1 MKSIPSRFRLF
12 AVVMCLTFWAGA
24 ALAGPLVYVVP
35 SISPD
40 PVLNLSTYDAWSA
53 NALTALQD
61 GTTTNGAA
69 GPSYYAQIASFASTD
84 VIGTNFPY
92 WKGQLNPAAPFDTQT
107 GNGLAFGVAILGNG
121 QQFTMGHVS
130 YADDFF
136 GSTFTTNL
144 SAYGYGARMIGIN
157 YGPDGI
163 RGTADDIVY
172 NGIGGAPGTAV
183 GTAADPVDALFFSG
197 VDIQF
202 YVADPADLSAAIAQ
216 ILAATSPFASATYT
230 VRIGDSGT
238 SGTSQVEM
246 VPEPAT
252 LSFGGLGVLLLGLAA
267 RRKR

>member
-12 AVVMCLTFWAGA
+12 ALVVGLTFWAGA
-24 ALAGPLVYVVP
+24 ALAGPIVYVVP

-40 PVLNLSTYDAWSA
+40 PVLNLSTYDAWSG

-69 GPSYYAQIASFASTD
+69 GPSYYAQIASFAATD

-107 GNGLAFGVAILGNG
+107 GNGLAFGVAIYGNG

-172 NGIGGAPGTAV
+172 DGTGPTPGTA
-183 GTAADPVDALFFSG
+183 TDPVDALFFSG

-230 VRIGDSGT
+230 VQIGESIST
-238 SGTSQVEM
+238 GTSQIEM